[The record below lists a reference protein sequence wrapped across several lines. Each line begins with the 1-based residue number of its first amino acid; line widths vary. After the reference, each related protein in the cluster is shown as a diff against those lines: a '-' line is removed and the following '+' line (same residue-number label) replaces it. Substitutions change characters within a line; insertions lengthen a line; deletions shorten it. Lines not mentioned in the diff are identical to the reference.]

1 VQKFSRYISPVALLL
16 AFLVLAAG
24 CAKSSTPQGESK
36 SPGPQVQQE
45 EQYSPEQDPT
55 NSAGE
60 TPGQNGETPGQN
72 KNSVPPE
79 TKDRDNKTAAP
90 ADDPV
95 PGLLPAT
102 VSYVVD
108 GDTVHVTLAGG
119 KKEKVRFIGVNTPE
133 STKEI
138 EPYGKEA
145 SAYTKSRL
153 DGRKIW
159 LEPDVEERDRYGR
172 LLAYIWLEQP
182 ANDAE
187 AEVRAKMFNAELLLN
202 GYAQVMTVPPNVK
215 YADLFVKL
223 QREAREADKGL
234 WGPAGEEKTG
244 EAEDYYVASSRSTKF
259 HRPDCEWGK
268 KIAPAN
274 LVKFKTVD
282 EALDEGYE
290 PCRVCRP

>member
-1 VQKFSRYISPVALLL
+1 MQKFSRYISPVALLL
-16 AFLVLAAG
+16 AFLVLTAG
-24 CAKSSTPQGESK
+24 CAKPNTPQGDSK
-36 SPGPQVQQE
+36 STGSQVQQE
-45 EQYSPEQDPT
+45 EQYGPGQDST
-55 NSAGE
+55 NSA
-60 TPGQNGETPGQN
+60 GETPGQN

-90 ADDPV
+90 AEDPA
-95 PGLLPAT
+95 PDLLPAT
-102 VSYVVD
+102 VTYVVD

-119 KKEKVRFIGVNTPE
+119 KEEKVRFIGVNTPE

-145 SAYTKSRL
+145 SAYTKTRL
-153 DGRKIW
+153 DGRKVW

-182 ANDAE
+182 ANDSE
-187 AEVRAKMFNAELLLN
+187 AEVRAKMFNAELLLE

-215 YADLFVKL
+215 YADLFIKL
-223 QREAREADKGL
+223 QREAREAGKGL

-244 EAEDYYVASSRSTKF
+244 ETEDYYVASARSKKF

-274 LVKFKTVD
+274 MVKFKTVD
-282 EALDEGYE
+282 EALDAGYE